1 MDLQDDRKLTQFL
14 NKVIGSHSLHARW
27 LNSLSYL
34 ENCGARSLARFE
46 HPTKVKKE
54 MVKHAAEEFRH
65 AVHLKQQME
74 RLGQPLFIDYRLATL
89 LGGYDTLHYLTRLQV
104 KISRMSD
111 DPQTRY
117 LLTTYAIEKRA
128 LILYTLYDTLLKKA
142 ESPITIRS
150 VLREEEDH
158 FQEIFDE
165 MEAEKTPHVLR
176 EKAHQEECL
185 LFEQWFASLSA
196 DKN

>member
-14 NKVIGSHSLHARW
+14 NKVIDSHSLHARW

-54 MVKHAAEEFRH
+54 MLEHAAEEFRH
-65 AVHLKQQME
+65 AVHLKQQMG
-74 RLGQPLFIDYRLATL
+74 RLGQPLFIDYRLVTL
-89 LGGYDTLHYLTRLQV
+89 IGGYNTLHYLTRLQV

-128 LILYTLYDTLLKKA
+128 LILYSLYDSLLKKA
-142 ESPITIRS
+142 KSPVTIRS

-176 EKAHQEECL
+176 EKAHLEECL
-185 LFEQWFASLSA
+185 LFEQWFTALA
-196 DKN
+196 ANKN